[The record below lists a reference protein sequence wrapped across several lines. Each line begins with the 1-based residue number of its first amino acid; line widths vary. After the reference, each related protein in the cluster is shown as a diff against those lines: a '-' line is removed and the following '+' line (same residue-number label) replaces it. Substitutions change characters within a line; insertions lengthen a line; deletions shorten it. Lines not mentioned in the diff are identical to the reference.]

1 MRASIKAATFRFSYN
16 PHSVKNENVPLMK
29 TKLYVAGISGCL
41 LLLIAIYQPFVRFT
55 SKSVAQSTEDLSAGR
70 SVLNYEQA
78 AIPGLEVKTPAKVAI
93 VNKAEVAEIRKN
105 PKKVKAVLAKT
116 QPKAKTISEV
126 EPVAKKSEEMVAS
139 LLKKEAEEDNLH
151 PYVASSKTAS
161 RRVKNKT
168 PKPEVEMPEE
178 VLVNAS
184 PKRSGRTVINYDN
197 EETVVNTS
205 YKTEAENTVNT
216 SKDRFPHGNEAT
228 DEVRVET
235 GADAAVA
242 VAKVEKKEKTY
253 SFRGKTEVKSSLY
266 KYIPPFWDGFSPEIG
281 NESADRTEVIQK
293 AKKLAAMANKGGY
306 NNEYAFLLDMSV
318 KSNKYRFFIVN
329 LKTMRIEK
337 SALVAQGR
345 GKQNLNLDKEYS
357 NTPGSNCSSLGVYK
371 VGKSYQG
378 DFGLSYRLH
387 GLETSNSNALK
398 RYIVLHAMGTVPDLE
413 TNFPIWQSE
422 GCPSVA
428 PKIMEKLSDMIDN
441 SKKPILMWMYD
452 DTYIPMM

>member
-1 MRASIKAATFRFSYN
+1 
-16 PHSVKNENVPLMK
+16 MK

-93 VNKAEVAEIRKN
+93 VNKQAVAEVRRN
-105 PKKVKAVLAKT
+105 PKKAKAILAKT
-116 QPKAKTISEV
+116 NLRKEEDIKDL
-126 EPVAKKSEEMVAS
+126 EPVMKKSEEMLAD
-139 LLKKEAEEDNLH
+139 LLKTDAELDNLH
-151 PYVASSKTAS
+151 PYVASSKNAS
-161 RRVKNKT
+161 RRVKTKQ
-168 PKPEVEMPEE
+168 PKPEVEIPEE

-184 PKRSGRTVINYDN
+184 PKRTGRTVINYN
-197 EETVVNTS
+197 TEETAVNTS
-205 YKTEAENTVNT
+205 YKENSEVTTVAKN
-216 SKDRFPHGNEAT
+216 DRFPHGNET
-228 DEVRVET
+228 TENTQIES
-235 GADAAVA
+235 GALSSES

-266 KYIPPFWDGFSPEIG
+266 KYIPPYWDGFSPEIG

-345 GKQNLNLDKEYS
+345 GRENLNLDKEYS
-357 NTPGSNCSSLGVYK
+357 NKPGSNCSSLGVYK
-371 VGKSYQG
+371 IGKSYEG
-378 DFGLSYRLH
+378 DFGHSYRLH

-398 RYIVLHAMGTVPDLE
+398 RYIVLHAMGTVPDME

-428 PKIMEKLSDMIDN
+428 PKMLDRLGNMIDN
-441 SKKPILMWMYD
+441 SKKPMLMWMYD
-452 DTYIPMM
+452 DTYIPVI

>member
-1 MRASIKAATFRFSYN
+1 
-16 PHSVKNENVPLMK
+16 MK

-41 LLLIAIYQPFVRFT
+41 LLLLAIYQPFVRFT
-55 SKSVAQSTEDLSAGR
+55 SKSVAQSTEDLTAGR
-70 SVLNYEQA
+70 TVLNYEQA

-93 VNKAEVAEIRKN
+93 VNKAAVAKIKKN
-105 PKKVKAVLAKT
+105 PKKIKAVLAKT
-116 QPKAKTISEV
+116 SPKAKNISEL
-126 EPVAKKSEEMVAS
+126 EPVARQSEEMVAS
-139 LLKKEAEEDNLH
+139 LLKKEAEVDNLH
-151 PYVASSKTAS
+151 PYVASSKNAS
-161 RRVKNKT
+161 RRVKNK
-168 PKPEVEMPEE
+168 PPRPEVEMPEE

-184 PKRSGRTVINYDN
+184 PNRPGRTVINYDN

-205 YKTEAENTVNT
+205 YNAEAEKTVT
-216 SKDRFPHGNEAT
+216 ASKDRFPHGNEGT
-228 DEVRVET
+228 ENVRIES
-235 GADAAVA
+235 GAEAAIA

-253 SFRGKTEVKSSLY
+253 SFRGKTDVKSSLY

-281 NESADRTEVIQK
+281 NESADRTDVIQK
-293 AKKLAAMANKGGY
+293 AKKLAAMANKGDY
-306 NNEYAFLLDMSV
+306 NNEYAFLVDMSV

-345 GKQNLNLDKEYS
+345 GKENLNLDKEYS

-387 GLETSNSNALK
+387 GLESSNSNALK
-398 RYIVLHAMGTVPDLE
+398 RYIVLHAMGTVPDIE

-428 PKIMEKLSDMIDN
+428 PKIMEKLSSMIDS
-441 SKKPILMWMYD
+441 SKKPMLMWMYD
-452 DTYIPMM
+452 DTYIPVM

>member
-1 MRASIKAATFRFSYN
+1 LRASIKASTFRFSYN

-55 SKSVAQSTEDLSAGR
+55 SKSVAQSTEDLTAGR
-70 SVLNYEQA
+70 SVLNYEEA

-93 VNKAEVAEIRKN
+93 VNKAEVAGIRKN
-105 PKKVKAVLAKT
+105 PKKVKTILAKT
-116 QPKAKTISEV
+116 QPKEKTISDL
-126 EPVAKKSEEMVAS
+126 EPVAKKSEEIIAG
-139 LLKKEAEEDNLH
+139 LLKKEADQDNLH
-151 PYVASSKTAS
+151 PYVASSKTVS
-161 RRVKNKT
+161 RRVKNK
-168 PKPEVEMPEE
+168 PPRPEIEIPEE

-184 PKRSGRTVINYDN
+184 PNRSGRTVINYDN

-205 YKTEAENTVNT
+205 YKTEADKTVNT
-216 SKDRFPHGNEAT
+216 SKDRFPHGNEAA
-228 DEVRVET
+228 DEVRIESGEENV
-235 GADAAVA
+235 VA

-281 NESADRTEVIQK
+281 NESADRTDVIQK

-371 VGKSYQG
+371 VGKSYNG

-387 GLETSNSNALK
+387 GLESSNSNALK
-398 RYIVLHAMGTVPDLE
+398 RYIVLHAMGTVPDME

-428 PKIMEKLSDMIDN
+428 PKVLEKLSDMIDN

-452 DTYIPMM
+452 DTFIPMM

>member
-1 MRASIKAATFRFSYN
+1 MRTNIKASTFRFSYN
-16 PHSVKNENVPLMK
+16 PHSVKNENVPFMK

-55 SKSVAQSTEDLSAGR
+55 SKSVAHSAEDLSAGR
-70 SVLNYEQA
+70 SVLNYEAA

-93 VNKAEVAEIRKN
+93 VNKAEVAGIRKN
-105 PKKVKAVLAKT
+105 PKKVKAILAKT
-116 QPKAKTISEV
+116 QPKEKTISDL
-126 EPVAKKSEEMVAS
+126 EPVAKKSEEILAG
-139 LLKKEAEEDNLH
+139 LLKKEADSDNLH
-151 PYVASSKTAS
+151 PYVASSKTVS
-161 RRVKNKT
+161 RRVKNK
-168 PKPEVEMPEE
+168 PPRPEIEIPEE

-184 PKRSGRTVINYDN
+184 PNRSGRTVINYDN

-205 YKTEAENTVNT
+205 YKAEADKTVNT
-216 SKDRFPHGNEAT
+216 SKAGFPHGNEAI
-228 DEVRVET
+228 DEVRIESGEENV
-235 GADAAVA
+235 VA

-281 NESADRTEVIQK
+281 NESADRTDVIQK
-293 AKKLAAMANKGGY
+293 AKKLSAMANKGGY

-371 VGKSYQG
+371 VGKSYNG

-387 GLETSNSNALK
+387 GLESSNSNALK
-398 RYIVLHAMGTVPDLE
+398 RYIVLHAMGTVPDME

-452 DTYIPMM
+452 DTFIPMM